1 MAHDDQN
8 QDDQNQDAPN
18 QDDPRQ
24 DGGEWQM
31 LTTKLADWASSD
43 APQTLWQQLQSP
55 LKALAV
61 LLVAVVVLRLYA
73 AVLGALEGVPL
84 LAGLLELTALVW
96 IARHG
101 APALL
106 RREQRQTLIY
116 QLSQG
121 WQRLR
126 DYGRGPQAT

>member
-1 MAHDDQN
+1 MAHDDQSH
-8 QDDQNQDAPN
+8 DAPN
-18 QDDPRQ
+18 QDDPRPDDPRQ

-31 LTTKLADWASSD
+31 LTTKLADWAASD

-55 LKALAV
+55 LKALAI
-61 LLVAVVVLRLYA
+61 LLGALFVLRLYA

-106 RREQRQTLIY
+106 RREERQTLID
-116 QLSQG
+116 QLNQR

-126 DYGRGPQAT
+126 Q

>member
-1 MAHDDQN
+1 MALDDQS
-8 QDDQNQDAPN
+8 QEDPN
-18 QDDPRQ
+18 QEDPHRDDPNKS
-24 DGGEWQM
+24 GGEWQL
-31 LTTKLADWASSD
+31 LTTKLSDWAASD
-43 APQTLWQQLQSP
+43 APKTLWQQLQSP
-55 LKALAV
+55 LKALA
-61 LLVAVVVLRLYA
+61 LLLGALFVLRLYA

-106 RREQRQTLIY
+106 HREQRQTLID
-116 QLSQG
+116 QFSQR

-126 DYGRGPQAT
+126 H

>member
-1 MAHDDQN
+1 MAHDDQS
-8 QDDQNQDAPN
+8 
-18 QDDPRQ
+18 Q

-31 LTTKLADWASSD
+31 LTTKLADWAASD
-43 APQTLWQQLQSP
+43 APQTLWKQLQSP

-61 LLVAVVVLRLYA
+61 LLGALFVLRLYA

-106 RREQRQTLIY
+106 RREERRTLID
-116 QLSQG
+116 QLSQR

-126 DYGRGPQAT
+126 D

>member
-43 APQTLWQQLQSP
+43 APQTLWQLLQSP

-106 RREQRQTLIY
+106 RREQRQTLID

-126 DYGRGPQAT
+126 D

>member
-106 RREQRQTLIY
+106 RREQRQTLID

-126 DYGRGPQAT
+126 D

>member
-18 QDDPRQ
+18 KDDPRQ

-106 RREQRQTLIY
+106 RREQRQTLID

-126 DYGRGPQAT
+126 D

>member
-1 MAHDDQN
+1 MAHDDQSH
-8 QDDQNQDAPN
+8 
-18 QDDPRQ
+18 DDPHQEDSGQEDPGQ

-31 LTTKLADWASSD
+31 LTTKLADWAASD

-55 LKALAV
+55 LKALAM
-61 LLVAVVVLRLYA
+61 LLGALFVLRLYA

-106 RREQRQTLIY
+106 RREERQTLID
-116 QLSQG
+116 QLSQR

-126 DYGRGPQAT
+126 Q

>member
-1 MAHDDQN
+1 MAHDDQS
-8 QDDQNQDAPN
+8 
-18 QDDPRQ
+18 QDDPHQDEPGQEGPHQ

-31 LTTKLADWASSD
+31 LTTKLADWAASD
-43 APQTLWQQLQSP
+43 APKTLWKQLQSP

-61 LLVAVVVLRLYA
+61 LLGALFVLRLYA

-106 RREQRQTLIY
+106 RREQRQTLLD
-116 QLSQG
+116 QLSQR

-126 DYGRGPQAT
+126 H

>member
-1 MAHDDQN
+1 MAHDDQS
-8 QDDQNQDAPN
+8 QDDQS
-18 QDDPRQ
+18 QDDPHQEGPRQ
-24 DGGEWQM
+24 EGGEWQM
-31 LTTKLADWASSD
+31 LTTKLADWAASD

-61 LLVAVVVLRLYA
+61 LLGALFVLRLYT
-73 AVLGALEGVPL
+73 AVVGALEGVPL
-84 LAGLLELTALVW
+84 LAGLLKLTALVW

-106 RREQRQTLIY
+106 RREERQTLID
-116 QLSQG
+116 QLSQR

-126 DYGRGPQAT
+126 Q

>member
-1 MAHDDQN
+1 MAHNDPHQGD
-8 QDDQNQDAPN
+8 PN
-18 QDDPRQ
+18 QGDLGQ

-31 LTTKLADWASSD
+31 LTSKLADWVASD

-55 LKALAV
+55 LRTLALV
-61 LLVAVVVLRLYA
+61 LGALFVLRLYTG
-73 AVLGALEGVPL
+73 VLGALEGVPL

-106 RREQRQTLIY
+106 RREQRQTLLD
-116 QLSQG
+116 QLSQR

-126 DYGRGPQAT
+126 H

>member
-1 MAHDDQN
+1 MAHDDQSH
-8 QDDQNQDAPN
+8 
-18 QDDPRQ
+18 DDPHQEDPGQEDPGQ

-31 LTTKLADWASSD
+31 LTTKLADWAASD

-55 LKALAV
+55 LKALAI
-61 LLVAVVVLRLYA
+61 LLGALFVLRLYA

-96 IARHG
+96 IARHV

-106 RREQRQTLIY
+106 RREERQTLID
-116 QLSQG
+116 QLNQR

-126 DYGRGPQAT
+126 Q

>member
-61 LLVAVVVLRLYA
+61 LLVAVLVLRLYA

-106 RREQRQTLIY
+106 RREQRQTLID

-126 DYGRGPQAT
+126 D

>member
-73 AVLGALEGVPL
+73 AVLGALEGVQL

-106 RREQRQTLIY
+106 RREQRQTLID

-126 DYGRGPQAT
+126 D

>member
-1 MAHDDQN
+1 MAHDDQS
-8 QDDQNQDAPN
+8 
-18 QDDPRQ
+18 QDDPHQDEPGQVRPHQ

-31 LTTKLADWASSD
+31 LTTKLADWAASD
-43 APQTLWQQLQSP
+43 APKTLWKQLQSP

-61 LLVAVVVLRLYA
+61 LLGALFVLRLYA

-106 RREQRQTLIY
+106 RREERQTLID
-116 QLSQG
+116 QLSQR

-126 DYGRGPQAT
+126 Q

>member
-1 MAHDDQN
+1 MAHDDQS
-8 QDDQNQDAPN
+8 
-18 QDDPRQ
+18 QDDPHQDEPGQEGPHQ

-31 LTTKLADWASSD
+31 LTTKLADWAASD
-43 APQTLWQQLQSP
+43 APKTLWKQMQSP

-61 LLVAVVVLRLYA
+61 LLGALFVLRLYA

-106 RREQRQTLIY
+106 RREERQTLID
-116 QLSQG
+116 QLNQR

-126 DYGRGPQAT
+126 Q

>member
-1 MAHDDQN
+1 MAHDDHN

-106 RREQRQTLIY
+106 RREQRQTLID

-126 DYGRGPQAT
+126 D

>member
-1 MAHDDQN
+1 MAHDDQI
-8 QDDQNQDAPN
+8 QDAPN
-18 QDDPRQ
+18 QDDPRPDHPRQ

-31 LTTKLADWASSD
+31 LTTKLADWAASD

-61 LLVAVVVLRLYA
+61 LLGALFVLRLYA

-106 RREQRQTLIY
+106 RREERRTLID
-116 QLSQG
+116 QLSQR

-126 DYGRGPQAT
+126 D

>member
-18 QDDPRQ
+18 QDDPRPDDPRQ

-106 RREQRQTLIY
+106 RREQRQTLID

-126 DYGRGPQAT
+126 D

>member
-1 MAHDDQN
+1 MAHDD
-8 QDDQNQDAPN
+8 PH
-18 QDDPRQ
+18 QDDPHQ

-31 LTTKLADWASSD
+31 LTTKLADWAASD

-61 LLVAVVVLRLYA
+61 LLGALFVFRLYG
-73 AVLGALEGVPL
+73 AVLGALEGFPL
-84 LAGLLELTALVW
+84 LPGLLELTALVW

-106 RREQRQTLIY
+106 RREERRSLID
-116 QLSQG
+116 QLSQR

-126 DYGRGPQAT
+126 H

>member
-1 MAHDDQN
+1 MAHDD
-8 QDDQNQDAPN
+8 PH
-18 QDDPRQ
+18 QDDPHQ
-24 DGGEWQM
+24 NDPNQSDPNQVGGEWQM
-31 LTTKLADWASSD
+31 LTTKLADWAASD
-43 APQTLWQQLQSP
+43 APQTLWQELQSP
-55 LKALAV
+55 LRALA
-61 LLVAVVVLRLYA
+61 LLLGALFVLRLYA

-106 RREQRQTLIY
+106 RREQRQTLLD
-116 QLSQG
+116 QLSQR

-126 DYGRGPQAT
+126 H

>member
-1 MAHDDQN
+1 MAHDD
-8 QDDQNQDAPN
+8 PH
-18 QDDPRQ
+18 QDDPNQ
-24 DGGEWQM
+24 GDPNQAGGEWQM
-31 LTTKLADWASSD
+31 LTTKLADWAASD

-55 LKALAV
+55 LRALA
-61 LLVAVVVLRLYA
+61 LLLGALFVLRLYA
-73 AVLGALEGVPL
+73 GVLGALEGVPL

-106 RREQRQTLIY
+106 RREQRQTLFD
-116 QLSQG
+116 QLSQR

-126 DYGRGPQAT
+126 H

>member
-1 MAHDDQN
+1 MAH
-8 QDDQNQDAPN
+8 DDQNQDAPN
-18 QDDPRQ
+18 QDDPRPDDPRQ

-31 LTTKLADWASSD
+31 LTTKLADWAASD

-61 LLVAVVVLRLYA
+61 LLGALFVLRLYA

-106 RREQRQTLIY
+106 RREERRTLID
-116 QLSQG
+116 QLSQR

-126 DYGRGPQAT
+126 D

>member
-1 MAHDDQN
+1 MAHDDQS
-8 QDDQNQDAPN
+8 
-18 QDDPRQ
+18 QDDPHQDEPGQEGPHQ

-31 LTTKLADWASSD
+31 LTTKLADWAASD
-43 APQTLWQQLQSP
+43 APKTLWKQLQSP

-61 LLVAVVVLRLYA
+61 LLGALFVLRLYA

-106 RREQRQTLIY
+106 RREERQTLID
-116 QLSQG
+116 QLSQR

-126 DYGRGPQAT
+126 Q

>member
-24 DGGEWQM
+24 DGGELQM

-43 APQTLWQQLQSP
+43 ATQTLWQQLQSP

-96 IARHG
+96 IARHV

-106 RREQRQTLIY
+106 RREQRQTLID

-126 DYGRGPQAT
+126 D

>member
-106 RREQRQTLIY
+106 RREQRQTLID

-126 DYGRGPQAT
+126 N

>member
-1 MAHDDQN
+1 MAHDDLN
-8 QDDQNQDAPN
+8 QGDFNQGDLNQGDFNKEDQSQV
-18 QDDPRQ
+18 
-24 DGGEWQM
+24 GGEWQL
-31 LTTKLADWASSD
+31 LTTKLADWAASD

-61 LLVAVVVLRLYA
+61 LLGALFVLRLYA

-106 RREQRQTLIY
+106 RREQRQTLID

-126 DYGRGPQAT
+126 D

>member
-1 MAHDDQN
+1 MAHDDQSH
-8 QDDQNQDAPN
+8 DDQSH
-18 QDDPRQ
+18 DDPHQ
-24 DGGEWQM
+24 ADPDQEGGEWHM
-31 LTTKLADWASSD
+31 LTTKLADWAASD

-61 LLVAVVVLRLYA
+61 LLGALVVLRLYA
-73 AVLGALEGVPL
+73 AVLEALEGVPL

-106 RREQRQTLIY
+106 RREGRQTLVD
-116 QLSQG
+116 QLNQR

-126 DYGRGPQAT
+126 P

>member
-1 MAHDDQN
+1 MAHDDQS
-8 QDDQNQDAPN
+8 
-18 QDDPRQ
+18 QDDPHQDEPGQVRPGQEGPHQ

-31 LTTKLADWASSD
+31 LTTKLADWAASD
-43 APQTLWQQLQSP
+43 APKTLWKQLQSP

-61 LLVAVVVLRLYA
+61 LLGALFVLRLYA

-106 RREQRQTLIY
+106 RREERQTLID
-116 QLSQG
+116 QLNQR

-126 DYGRGPQAT
+126 Q

>member
-1 MAHDDQN
+1 MAHDDQS
-8 QDDQNQDAPN
+8 
-18 QDDPRQ
+18 QDDPHQDEPGQVRPHQ

-31 LTTKLADWASSD
+31 LTTKLADWAASD
-43 APQTLWQQLQSP
+43 APQTLRKQLQSP

-61 LLVAVVVLRLYA
+61 LLGALFVLRLYA

-106 RREQRQTLIY
+106 RREERQTLID
-116 QLSQG
+116 QLSQR

-126 DYGRGPQAT
+126 Q

>member
-1 MAHDDQN
+1 MA
-8 QDDQNQDAPN
+8 
-18 QDDPRQ
+18 QDDPNQ
-24 DGGEWQM
+24 EDPSQEGGEWQL
-31 LTTKLADWASSD
+31 LTAKLADWAASD

-55 LKALAV
+55 LKALA
-61 LLVAVVVLRLYA
+61 LLLGALVVLHLYA

-84 LAGLLELTALVW
+84 LPGLLELTALAW

-106 RREQRQTLIY
+106 RREERQTLID
-116 QLSQG
+116 QLSQR

-126 DYGRGPQAT
+126 H

>member
-1 MAHDDQN
+1 MAHDDQS
-8 QDDQNQDAPN
+8 
-18 QDDPRQ
+18 QDDPHQDEPGQEGPHQ

-31 LTTKLADWASSD
+31 LTTKLADWAASD
-43 APQTLWQQLQSP
+43 APKTIWKQLQSP

-61 LLVAVVVLRLYA
+61 LLGALFVLRLYA

-106 RREQRQTLIY
+106 RREERQTLID
-116 QLSQG
+116 QLSQR

-126 DYGRGPQAT
+126 Q